1 MNKKNLALALFT
13 VVFLAACDV
22 GNNSHIK
29 LKDYNYPSQV
39 NPKKVRTKNDV
50 QSNINTNY
58 VVNSCQEFMEDEMGF
73 PRNGRWSS
81 ESDITKTELGWK
93 WGGWVE
99 FDGEKS
105 NFVCNI
111 DNNKVTAYTFDTE
124 PYSYHFPDD
133 SSQYE
138 PDIIPDNSYQYKNPT
153 NTSSVVSSCQEFM
166 EYEMGFPRNGKWSSQ
181 KDVRKTI
188 EGWEW
193 RGWVDVYGE
202 RNKFVCT
209 VDNNGVR
216 VSTNFEDSYNY
227 EYEYTY

>member
-1 MNKKNLALALFT
+1 MNNKNLAITLAT
-13 VVFLAACDV
+13 VVFLAACDA
-22 GNNSHIK
+22 GDNSHIK
-29 LKDYNYPSQV
+29 LRSYSYPDRT
-39 NPKKVRTKNDV
+39 NHRKVRVRNYGKNHNDT
-50 QSNINTNY
+50 SY
-58 VVNSCQEFMEDEMGF
+58 VVSSCQEFMEYDLGF

-81 ESDITKTELGWK
+81 EDDITKTTLGWQ
-93 WGGWVE
+93 WQGWVE

-111 DNNKVTAYTFDTE
+111 NNNEVTAYIHQQETY
-124 PYSYHFPDD
+124 PYSFPNRL
-133 SSQYE
+133 YE
-138 PDIIPDNSYQYKNPT
+138 NDNRT
-153 NTSSVVSSCQEFM
+153 NGNSVSVVSSCQEFM
-166 EYEMGFPRNGKWSSQ
+166 QYEMGFPRNGQWSST

-193 RGWVDVYGE
+193 RGWIDVYGE

-227 EYEYTY
+227 EYEYNYTY